1 MMRILILLILL
12 SFSSLIWA
20 QKPEPIKSFA
30 RVNKPIEYYREQI
43 KLWKNETEKDAKN
56 AFAWYNYYRATRN
69 INRTNHADSRPF
81 PERLKEEKAIVEQME
96 KVVPESYE
104 YHLCKWMIGGNNFA
118 EIAHIK
124 KCEELGVGRVEHL
137 SDLIV
142 YAEITGDK
150 SKRNKYALEWFNSDE
165 NSPGMMYYNYNVLS
179 GLKENAIL
187 LTNGD
192 NDTYPAWMLQ
202 AQGYR
207 NDILVLNTS
216 LMNIQTYRDSIFKII
231 GVQVPKKF
239 TIQGDSDF
247 VKLIIKNSKKIPVY
261 LAVSINPDCTKAIDE
276 NLYLTGLAYEYSEES
291 IDNLAVMRKNFEQN
305 YLFDYITRP
314 LYKDISEY
322 WTNLSN
328 QNYFIPMIK
337 LYEHYK
343 TAGDIN
349 HAVQMKKLALQI
361 AEKTEKSE
369 EIINYFKQN
378 SID

>member
-1 MMRILILLILL
+1 MRLFILLILL
-12 SFSSLIWA
+12 SLKTLVLA

-30 RVNKPIEYYREQI
+30 RVNKPVEYYREQI

-69 INRTNHADSRPF
+69 INRTNQADSRPF
-81 PERLKEEKAIVEQME
+81 PDRLKEEKAIVEQME

-104 YHLCKWMIGGNNFA
+104 FHLCKWMISGNNFS
-118 EIAHIK
+118 EVAHIK
-124 KCEELGVGRVEHL
+124 KCEDLGVGRVEHL

-142 YAEITGDK
+142 YAEISGDK
-150 SKRNKYALEWFNSDE
+150 NKRNKYALEWFNSDE

-202 AQGYR
+202 AQGFR
-207 NDILVLNTS
+207 NDVLVLNTS
-216 LMNIQTYRDSIFKII
+216 LMNIQSYRDSIFKFLDI
-231 GVQVPKKF
+231 QVPSKF
-239 TIQGDSDF
+239 KIQGDSDI
-247 VKLIIKNSKKIPVY
+247 VKLITKNKKQLPVY
-261 LAVSINPDCTKAIDE
+261 LAVTINPECSKPIDE
-276 NLYLTGLAYEYSEES
+276 NLYLCGLVYEYSEES
-291 IDNLAVMRKNFEQN
+291 IDNIAEMRKNFEQN

-314 LYKDISEY
+314 LFKDVSEY

-328 QNYFIPMIK
+328 QNYIIPMIK

-343 TAGDIN
+343 TAGDLANAASI
-349 HAVQMKKLALQI
+349 KKLAIQI
-361 AEKTEKSE
+361 ASKTEKSE
-369 EIINYFKQN
+369 EVKDYFNKN
-378 SID
+378 KFE